1 MMLRMVCV
9 LSTVVLAVGTHAQ
22 KIGQQPLQTSH
33 IESAGGLEAHNVL
46 VEPVT
51 YRGRKALRVADKAA
65 TGAGDAV
72 RLAVVQGTSLEDGTI
87 EVMLSGDVLPGVSP
101 DARGFVGVAFRVS
114 NDASSY
120 ECFYLRPTN
129 GRAEDQLRRNH
140 SAQYISI
147 PGYEW
152 YTLREKT
159 PGKYE
164 SYVDLVPGE
173 WTKVRIKFSGKDAQL
188 YINGAEQPA
197 LVVHDL
203 KQPVKAGAVALWVGT
218 GTVAH
223 FADLKLSR

>member
-1 MMLRMVCV
+1 MLLKMACMLSAAV
-9 LSTVVLAVGTHAQ
+9 LTVGTYGQ
-22 KIGQQPLQTSH
+22 KTGQPPVNPH
-33 IESAGGLEAHNVL
+33 IEGGSGLEAHNVL

-51 YRGRKALRVADKAA
+51 YRGRKAVRVSDKAP
-65 TGAGDAV
+65 TNSGDDI
-72 RLAVVQGTSLEDGTI
+72 RSLAVVKGTSLQDGTI
-87 EVMLSGDVLPGVSP
+87 EIMLAGDVLPGVSP
-101 DARGFVGVAFRVS
+101 EARGFVGVAFRVS
-114 NDASSY
+114 ENASSY

-140 SAQYISI
+140 STQYISI

-152 YTLREKT
+152 YTLRDKT

-188 YINGAEQPA
+188 YVNGSEQPV

-203 KQPVKAGAVALWVGT
+203 KQPVNAGAVALWVGS

-223 FADLKLSR
+223 FADLKVSH

>member
-1 MMLRMVCV
+1 MMLRMIGV
-9 LSTVVLAVGTHAQ
+9 LSAAIIAVGMPTQ
-22 KIGQQPLQTSH
+22 KTGQPPSSPP

-51 YRGRKALRVADKAA
+51 YRGRKALRVTDKAS
-65 TGAGDAV
+65 TDVGSV

-87 EVMLSGDVLPGVSP
+87 EVMLAGDVLPGVSAE
-101 DARGFVGVAFRVS
+101 ARGFVGVAFRVS
-114 NDASSY
+114 DDASSY

-164 SYVDLVPGE
+164 SYVDLVPGA

-188 YINGAEQPA
+188 YVNDAEQPV

-203 KQPVKAGAVALWVGT
+203 KQPVKAGAVALWVGP

-223 FADLKLSR
+223 FADLKLSH

>member
-1 MMLRMVCV
+1 MACV
-9 LSTVVLAVGTHAQ
+9 LSAAILAVGTHAQ
-22 KIGQQPLQTSH
+22 KIGQPETPH
-33 IESAGGLEAHNVL
+33 IESAAGLEAHNVL

-51 YRGRKALRVADKAA
+51 YRGRQALRAADKAPA
-65 TGAGDAV
+65 NTADSV

-87 EVMLSGDVLPGVSP
+87 EVMLAGDVLPGVSAE
-101 DARGFVGVAFRVS
+101 ARGFVGVAFRVS

-164 SYVDLVPGE
+164 SYVDVVPGE
-173 WTKVRIKFSGKDAQL
+173 WTKVRIKFAGKDAQL
-188 YINGAEQPA
+188 YINNAEQPV

-203 KQPVKAGAVALWVGT
+203 KQPVKAGAVALWVGP